1 MSADKPKILLFYTG
15 GTIGMVRG
23 AGGELKPFN
32 FEHLLEQVPELSQLN
47 CDIETTSFE
56 HPVDSSVMKPSHW
69 VEMADIIEKAY
80 DDFDGFVILHG
91 SDTMAYTSSALSF
104 ILENVAKPVI
114 LTGSQLPIGMLRS
127 DARENIITAM
137 EIASARTEDGKP
149 MVPEVA
155 VYFEYILHRGN
166 RVYKYSSQSFDAFDS
181 PNHPIL
187 AESGVDLHIFKDKIW
202 KGADAPLKVHR
213 NLESNI
219 SVLHFYPGIERDI
232 IEHTLL
238 RGNRKGVILHTFG
251 AGNAPMDPWLDEAIQ
266 EAIANDTVVVNVT
279 QCKAGGVDQWK
290 YAAGAHLARLGV
302 ISAGDMTLEAAITK
316 TMVLLGEGWTAAE
329 FRVKFE
335 SSLCG
340 ERSN

>member
-1 MSADKPKILLFYTG
+1 
-15 GTIGMVRG
+15 MVRG
-23 AGGELKPFN
+23 AGGELRPFN
-32 FEHLLEQVPELSQLN
+32 FEHILEQVPELSQLN
-47 CDIETTSFE
+47 CEVETLSFE
-56 HPVDSSVMKPSHW
+56 HPVDSSVMNPSHW
-69 VEMADIIEKAY
+69 VEMADIIELNY
-80 DDFDGFVILHG
+80 DQYDGFVILHG

-104 ILENVAKPVI
+104 ILENLQKPVI

-137 EIASARTEDGKP
+137 EIAAARTAENKP

-155 VYFEYILHRGN
+155 VYFEYVLHRGN
-166 RVYKYSSQSFDAFDS
+166 RVYKHSSQSFNAFHS
-181 PNHPIL
+181 PNYPLL
-187 AESGVDLHIFKDKIW
+187 AESGVDLHIYNERIW
-202 KGADAPLKVHR
+202 HSSSLPLKVNR
-213 NLESNI
+213 NLETNI

-266 EAIANDTVVVNVT
+266 KAIANGTVVVNIT

-302 ISAGDMTLEAAITK
+302 IAGGDMTLEAAITK
-316 TMVLLGEGWTAAE
+316 MMVLLGEGWSGDD
-329 FRVKFE
+329 FKQRFE
-335 SSLCG
+335 LSLCG
-340 ERSN
+340 ERNN

>member
-1 MSADKPKILLFYTG
+1 MNREIPKILLFYTG

-23 AGGELKPFN
+23 AGGELHPFD
-32 FEHLLEQVPELSQLN
+32 FEHLLEQVPELTQVN
-47 CDIETTSFE
+47 CEITTTSFE

-69 VEMADIIEKAY
+69 VEMADIIESHY
-80 DDFDGFVILHG
+80 DEYDGFVILHG

-104 ILENVAKPVI
+104 ILENLKKPVI

-137 EIASARTEDGKP
+137 EIAAARTADGEP

-155 VYFEYILHRGN
+155 VYFEYLLHRGN

-181 PNHPIL
+181 PNYPLL
-187 AESGVDLHIFKDKIW
+187 AESGVDLHINRDKIW
-202 KGADAPLKVHR
+202 HGGDEPLKVHR

-219 SVLHFYPGIERDI
+219 SVLYFYPGIERDI
-232 IEHTLL
+232 VEHTLL
-238 RGNRKGVILHTFG
+238 RGNRKGVILNTFG
-251 AGNAPMDPWLDEAIQ
+251 AGNAPMDPWLDDAIRT
-266 EAIANDTVVVNVT
+266 AIANDIVIVNVS

-302 ISAGDMTLEAAITK
+302 IGAGDMTLEAAITK
-316 TMVLLGEGWTAAE
+316 TMVLLGEGWTGVE
-329 FRVKFE
+329 FREKFE

-340 ERSN
+340 ERTN